1 MLKLTERLLLLLL
14 LLEEVV
20 VDEECVMLTSGG
32 GVNGGKPTIPVV
44 EGWDTATA
52 SVEGITVERCG
63 VDIGIADVVVVVD
76 QGGGGMP
83 RDVVAIVLALAAL
96 AALAALS
103 EMVSDGEF
111 LMGVAEEQV
120 ARYEGTGL
128 VRRELFPPL
137 PVVVVAT
144 EPEP

>member
-44 EGWDTATA
+44 EGWDTATE
-52 SVEGITVERCG
+52 SVERIIVERCG
-63 VDIGIADVVVVVD
+63 VDIGIADVVVVVG

-96 AALAALS
+96 AALS

-111 LMGVAEEQV
+111 RMGVVEEEV

-128 VRRELFPPL
+128 ARRELLFPPL

>member
-1 MLKLTERLLLLLL
+1 MLKLTERLLLLL

-44 EGWDTATA
+44 EGWDTATE

-63 VDIGIADVVVVVD
+63 VDIGIADAVVVVG

-96 AALAALS
+96 AALS

-111 LMGVAEEQV
+111 RMGVVEEEV

-128 VRRELFPPL
+128 ARRELLFPPL

>member
-1 MLKLTERLLLLLL
+1 M
-14 LLEEVV
+14 
-20 VDEECVMLTSGG
+20 
-32 GVNGGKPTIPVV
+32 
-44 EGWDTATA
+44 
-52 SVEGITVERCG
+52 EGITVERCG
-63 VDIGIADVVVVVD
+63 VDIG

-83 RDVVAIVLALAAL
+83 RFVVAIVLAL

-111 LMGVAEEQV
+111 RMGVVEEQV

-128 VRRELFPPL
+128 ARRELLFPPL
-137 PVVVVAT
+137 PVVLVAA